1 MAESAFE
8 RFVGD
13 SLPALM
19 QRACALT
26 GNVHA
31 GEDLVQDTLVR
42 MASVWRRID
51 KDGNPLAYARTV
63 MLRTYLSGWRSL
75 RRRPVLQPLV
85 ETAAQGD
92 AFANVDERDSLR
104 RGLADLPRMQRA
116 VLVLSYLDDLADDDI
131 AALLNRRPATI
142 RSLRFRGLQALRGRF
157 SADGIAGVEANR
169 GTN

>member
-8 RFVGD
+8 QFVGA

-19 QRACALT
+19 RHAYALT

-42 MASVWRRID
+42 MAGVWRRID
-51 KDGNPLAYARTV
+51 EDGNPLAYARTV
-63 MLRTYLSGWRSL
+63 MLRTYLSRWRSL

-85 ETAAQGD
+85 ETAAPGD
-92 AFANVDERDSLR
+92 AYANIDERDSLR
-104 RGLADLPRMQRA
+104 RGLAELSRMQRA
-116 VLVLSYLDDLADDDI
+116 VLVLSYLDDMADEDI
-131 AALLNRRPATI
+131 AELLNRRPATI
-142 RSLRFRGLQALRGRF
+142 RSLRFRGLQALRDRF
-157 SADGIAGVEANR
+157 SADHDATVEAYR

>member
-8 RFVGD
+8 QFVGE

-19 QRACALT
+19 RHAYALT

-31 GEDLVQDTLVR
+31 AEDLVQDTLVR
-42 MASVWRRID
+42 MAGAWRRID

-63 MLRTYLSGWRSL
+63 MFRTYLSRWRSL
-75 RRRPVLQPLV
+75 RRRPAMQPLV

-104 RGLADLPRMQRA
+104 RGLADLPRLQRA
-116 VLVLSYLDDLADDDI
+116 VLVLTYLDDMADEDI
-131 AALLNRRPATI
+131 AQLLNRRPATI
-142 RSLRFRGLQALRGRF
+142 RSLRFRGLHALRDRF
-157 SADGIAGVEANR
+157 SADHNPGMEAYR